1 LPTEELI
8 SVIVPAHNV
17 ARFIAG
23 TLRSVLNQTH
33 AALEVIVVDDGSTD
47 ETAAIAEGF
56 ARQDRRLRV
65 IRAGHQGVSAAR
77 NRAIAEVR
85 GNLIAPID
93 ADDIW
98 HVEKLARQLA
108 AMRVSGA
115 KTGVVYCWSAG
126 IDESDRVILPAWN
139 NSTAAGDVLRDIVVS
154 GIAGNG
160 STPLIRKACIDAV
173 GGYDTGLSLCEDWKF
188 YTALAGVCEF
198 AVVPE
203 YLTGYRFRDES
214 ASMDCEAMEAAIAE
228 VTAWIEQMWPNLPKS
243 VFLDRR
249 YTVDAYL
256 AFLAIRQR
264 QFGRALRLLGSAAR
278 ARPRRLLT
286 PAYLQLYVLW
296 LAHAIGIRQYRWAF
310 WRRPVRFDQNRPLRP
325 EACPAAFSGGGRN
338 AWTARR

>member
-1 LPTEELI
+1 LRPENLI

-17 ARFIAG
+17 ERFIG
-23 TLRSVLNQTH
+23 RTLRSVLNQTH

-56 ARQDRRLRV
+56 AGQDRRLRV
-65 IRAGHQGVSAAR
+65 IRTEHQGVSAAR
-77 NRAIAEVR
+77 NRAIAEAR

-98 HVEKLARQLA
+98 HVKKLARQLA
-108 AMRVSGA
+108 VMQASGP
-115 KTGVVYCWSAG
+115 KIGVVYCWSAG

-139 NSTAAGDVLRDIVVS
+139 NSTAAGDVLRDIVIS

-160 STPLIRKACIDAV
+160 STPLIRKGCIDAA

-214 ASMDCEAMEAAIAE
+214 ASMDCEAMEAAIAQ
-228 VTAWIEQMWPNLPKS
+228 VTAWIERTWPNLPRS
-243 VFLDRR
+243 VLLERR

-256 AFLAIRQR
+256 AFLAVRQR
-264 QFGRALRLLGSAAR
+264 QFGRALRLLGSAGR

-286 PAYLQLYVLW
+286 PAYLRLYALW
-296 LAHAIGIRQYRWAF
+296 LGHAIGIRQYRWAF
-310 WRRPVRFDQNRPLRP
+310 WRRPIRFDQNRPLAL
-325 EACPAAFSGGGRN
+325 EACPAAFTDGGRN
-338 AWTARR
+338 VRTAHR